1 MNNEMKGDHPMRIS
15 KVEVQQVFNTGNYE
29 NIRFSAEASVGEDE
43 DAGAVTSELRAF
55 VAAQHQVFIAE
66 REAQRAAERAV
77 FEAEQAQRRAAWEAV
92 FEADRPSTCAVLG
105 CQQPP
110 TTLQVGPPTRWICP
124 DHAAA
129 ELADAR
135 AAAATRNR

>member
-1 MNNEMKGDHPMRIS
+1 MRIS

-77 FEAEQAQRRAAWEAV
+77 FEAEQAQRRAAWEA
-92 FEADRPSTCAVLG
+92 EQAQRRAERQARERPVAGNSGDL
-105 CQQPP
+105 
-110 TTLQVGPPTRWICP
+110 
-124 DHAAA
+124 DF
-129 ELADAR
+129 
-135 AAAATRNR
+135 